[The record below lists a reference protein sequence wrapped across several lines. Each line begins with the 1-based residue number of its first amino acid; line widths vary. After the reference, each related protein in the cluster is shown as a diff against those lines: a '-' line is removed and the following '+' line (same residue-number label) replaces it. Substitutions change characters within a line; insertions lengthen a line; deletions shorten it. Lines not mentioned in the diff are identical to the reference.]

1 MITKLP
7 GLPLPPANIDPQL
20 ASFLTALAETVEIR
34 TGQRGDKLDRAVT
47 LRELIEGGLAT
58 ESQSVNFDSA
68 NISSGSIGFTG
79 TNGTTLP
86 GGGVSSPV
94 APLNFTATG
103 LFSAI
108 SLSWTYATYFG
119 HSHTEI
125 WRSNTDV
132 FADAFVLG
140 ITPQSVYIDPV
151 GGDQT
156 KYYWIRHVN
165 LSGEKGPFFS
175 QTPVSAT
182 TATDVDHIL
191 TIVSSAITASQLATD
206 LASRIDLIDG
216 VDLDGNPIAG
226 SVAAQVA
233 TEAADRV
240 SGIAAEAADR
250 VSGIAAEAADR
261 VSDIAAEAVARAA
274 DIATEVTNRG
284 TAISNETDARTE
296 AISSAVS
303 GLATQAAVD
312 AEVTN
317 RGTAISNE
325 TDARI
330 AAISNA
336 VSGLAT
342 QATVAAEVTNRG
354 TAISNET
361 DARTEAISS
370 AVSGLATQAALAAEV
385 TNRGT
390 AISNETDARAEAI
403 SSAVSGLATQATL
416 AAEVTNRGT
425 AISNETDA
433 RTEAISNAVSG
444 LATQAAVAA
453 EITNRGTAIGNE
465 TDARIAAISNAV
477 SGLATQ
483 AAVDAKES
491 VANVNIIKDNLQG
504 QINSLNN
511 TPAWDTNVTYSTDD
525 QVIYE
530 DHIYRALRSTAG
542 DQPDTSTSDW
552 SLLGAYTSLASIIGA
567 NSAAITQLN
576 LVDSSSTSSTAKLL
590 SSLSSSVDS
599 LAGAV
604 DAIEGEAWNSS
615 SYFPANSIVR
625 AGLMESIEWAYGSSS
640 APNLLSYDINE
651 RAIRLQDTSDLSVG
665 MVFYAFPV
673 VAGNTYDL
681 TLSYK
686 ADRTDS
692 NGVYVRVYE
701 QDATALPAG
710 KAFVSHNASTS
721 ADEVEEDTRKASI
734 NPSKESI
741 GVTTAFQTLTST
753 YTPTSTA
760 KWASIVVLNW
770 SSMDPSLWSPSTT
783 YSAGTTIRRD
793 VNSVI
798 RLFESLQGSNSN
810 QDPRTADT
818 YWEDLGPYVPNALF
832 VKDVSVVQKDSSAA
846 VVKEWNYKSRLFKA
860 TQASTT
866 KTLDDTTY
874 WEDLGPGDL
883 SGHVKTTK
891 ASIDNLT
898 STFGSTTAAA
908 SSASAASDSAIA
920 AASDAADALIYK
932 NDAARSESNAS
943 GSASTASTK
952 EGLAT
957 NAASAASDSAT
968 EAFNHK
974 EAAAQSESNAASSA
988 STASTKEGL
997 ATNAASAASDS
1008 ATEAFN
1014 HKEAA
1019 AQSKSDAASSAST
1032 ASNKEG
1038 LATSAA
1044 SAASDSVTA
1053 ALGHATTAFNHKEAA
1068 AQSKSDAAGSA
1079 STASDKEGLATS
1091 AASAASDSA
1100 TLAFNHK
1107 EAAAQSES
1115 NAAGSAS
1122 TASTKEGLATSA
1134 ASAASDSATEALG
1147 YKEAAGLS
1155 ESNAA
1160 GSASTASTKEGL
1172 ATNAASAASDSA
1184 TVAFNHKEAAAQSES
1199 NAAGSASTASTKEGL
1214 ATSAASAASDYAT
1227 EALGYKDDAARSES
1241 NAAGSASTASTKE
1254 GLATNAASA
1263 ASDSAT
1269 AAFNHKEA
1277 AAQSESNAASS
1288 ASTASNKEGLA
1299 TSAAS
1304 AASDSATEALGYK
1317 DDAARSESNAAS
1329 SASTASNKEGLAT
1342 SAASA
1347 ASDSATEAFNHKEA
1361 AAQSKSDAAGFA
1373 STASDKATLATSA
1386 STTIYTGGFIGK
1398 NTFEDGLTG
1407 LWGGGIAAVANAPAG
1422 HPLGRTKALH
1432 QTSRDSY
1439 YLPLTPDSYYS
1450 NSAHGKTFRVTGYV
1464 YNSSTVGNNSNG
1476 GYSSMAARAGLQ
1488 SRDDQ
1493 AGREWPTVIAAGIG
1507 LNQWVKYDG
1516 TFSVDD
1522 SNGQRMLPFLQIA
1535 GTTVNSDVFSAYWTD
1550 MTLTDVTSETNATTQ
1565 ADLASGYA
1573 TTALGYKDDAARS
1586 ESNAAGSAS
1595 TASTKQGLATSA
1607 ASAATTQAGLASDSA
1622 TEAFNHKEAA
1632 AQSESNAAGSAS
1644 TASTKEGLATSAA
1657 SAATTQAGLASNYSS
1672 AAFSHKEAAAQS
1684 KSDAAGSA
1692 SAAVNTL
1699 SNITASIAG
1708 ESPVWDHD
1716 STSTSYQVDDYVQA
1730 GMLQACVPSYSVDS
1744 SSNVSLTY
1752 DPVEASLKI
1761 LSTTDST
1768 TGVAFEAFRT
1778 VPSANYRISMSIK
1791 NDTSYRSSGL
1801 YVRIYR
1807 ANSLSAGKLYVGHS
1821 LLGSN
1826 PNFSVIQQ
1834 QNNMATM
1841 NNERYEVPNATGTLV
1856 PHVSIENADIGKD
1869 WVRCTFDFNA
1879 SSTYPFASINVL
1891 NWSGNSTYPLYV
1903 KEVTVTEVLSG
1914 GGLGRAWSYDGR
1926 RYVCTADTTTNQP
1939 LNDTNYWK
1947 YLGPT
1952 SSSLTSSIRSVNE
1965 VSADIDTV
1973 VASQTTQL
1981 TALNTTVQT
1990 TASTSGLM
1998 GQFSVKIDANGHV
2011 SGFGLATTNAGA
2023 TPSSAFIVRADKF
2036 AIIDPSDTGNA
2047 LGTTSPDNAILPF
2060 VIDDGTTY
2068 IKNAMIKDASITAA
2082 KIGTVDADT
2091 ITTGYLSSA
2100 IIEAGTID
2108 ASKLTI
2114 NSDTIESF
2122 SDTQTGST
2130 GLKIKN
2136 LAVRTLHIADGSV
2149 FIPRLIEFAAGEYVQ
2164 TLVGG
2169 YDYTFRTLGQSSALD
2184 FSDTQLSASIAV
2196 YTEWDINYRVQGR
2209 TSSSFFNNYT
2219 FSSLHRLWL
2228 VLRVQDNAMD
2238 GSGWITRSTYT
2249 LHVEPTPD
2257 NNRSTSTFNFNG
2269 DKWLI
2274 LSLADTV
2281 NRGNVRFVMD
2291 VVGGITGSNF
2301 GNGSLTLRLEWE
2313 NKDVLI
2319 MAGKK

>member
-296 AISSAVS
+296 AISS
-303 GLATQAAVD
+303 
-312 AEVTN
+312 
-317 RGTAISNE
+317 
-325 TDARI
+325 
-330 AAISNA
+330 
-336 VSGLAT
+336 
-342 QATVAAEVTNRG
+342 
-354 TAISNET
+354 
-361 DARTEAISS
+361 
-370 AVSGLATQAALAAEV
+370 
-385 TNRGT
+385 
-390 AISNETDARAEAI
+390 
-403 SSAVSGLATQATL
+403 
-416 AAEVTNRGT
+416 
-425 AISNETDA
+425 
-433 RTEAISNAVSG
+433 AVSG

-968 EAFNHK
+968 A
-974 EAAAQSESNAASSA
+974 
-988 STASTKEGL
+988 
-997 ATNAASAASDS
+997 
-1008 ATEAFN
+1008 
-1014 HKEAA
+1014 
-1019 AQSKSDAASSAST
+1019 
-1032 ASNKEG
+1032 
-1038 LATSAA
+1038 
-1044 SAASDSVTA
+1044 
-1053 ALGHATTAFNHKEAA
+1053 
-1068 AQSKSDAAGSA
+1068 
-1079 STASDKEGLATS
+1079 
-1091 AASAASDSA
+1091 
-1100 TLAFNHK
+1100 AFNHK

-1122 TASTKEGLATSA
+1122 TAST
-1134 ASAASDSATEALG
+1134 
-1147 YKEAAGLS
+1147 
-1155 ESNAA
+1155 
-1160 GSASTASTKEGL
+1160 
-1172 ATNAASAASDSA
+1172 
-1184 TVAFNHKEAAAQSES
+1184 
-1199 NAAGSASTASTKEGL
+1199 
-1214 ATSAASAASDYAT
+1214 
-1227 EALGYKDDAARSES
+1227 
-1241 NAAGSASTASTKE
+1241 
-1254 GLATNAASA
+1254 
-1263 ASDSAT
+1263 
-1269 AAFNHKEA
+1269 
-1277 AAQSESNAASS
+1277 
-1288 ASTASNKEGLA
+1288 KEGLA

-1821 LLGSN
+1821 LSGSN

-1834 QNNMATM
+1834 QNNMATI
-1841 NNERYEVPNATGTLV
+1841 NSERYEVPNATGVLV
-1856 PHVSIENADIGKD
+1856 PHVDLENADIGKD

>member
-974 EAAAQSESNAASSA
+974 EAAAQS
-988 STASTKEGL
+988 
-997 ATNAASAASDS
+997 
-1008 ATEAFN
+1008 
-1014 HKEAA
+1014 
-1019 AQSKSDAASSAST
+1019 
-1032 ASNKEG
+1032 
-1038 LATSAA
+1038 
-1044 SAASDSVTA
+1044 
-1053 ALGHATTAFNHKEAA
+1053 
-1068 AQSKSDAAGSA
+1068 
-1079 STASDKEGLATS
+1079 
-1091 AASAASDSA
+1091 
-1100 TLAFNHK
+1100 
-1107 EAAAQSES
+1107 
-1115 NAAGSAS
+1115 
-1122 TASTKEGLATSA
+1122 
-1134 ASAASDSATEALG
+1134 
-1147 YKEAAGLS
+1147 
-1155 ESNAA
+1155 
-1160 GSASTASTKEGL
+1160 
-1172 ATNAASAASDSA
+1172 
-1184 TVAFNHKEAAAQSES
+1184 
-1199 NAAGSASTASTKEGL
+1199 
-1214 ATSAASAASDYAT
+1214 
-1227 EALGYKDDAARSES
+1227 
-1241 NAAGSASTASTKE
+1241 
-1254 GLATNAASA
+1254 
-1263 ASDSAT
+1263 
-1269 AAFNHKEA
+1269 
-1277 AAQSESNAASS
+1277 
-1288 ASTASNKEGLA
+1288 
-1299 TSAAS
+1299 
-1304 AASDSATEALGYK
+1304 
-1317 DDAARSESNAAS
+1317 
-1329 SASTASNKEGLAT
+1329 
-1342 SAASA
+1342 
-1347 ASDSATEAFNHKEA
+1347 
-1361 AAQSKSDAAGFA
+1361 KSDAAGFA

-1821 LLGSN
+1821 LSGSN

-1834 QNNMATM
+1834 QNNMATI
-1841 NNERYEVPNATGTLV
+1841 NSERYEVPNATGVLV
-1856 PHVSIENADIGKD
+1856 PHVDLENADIGKD

-1879 SSTYPFASINVL
+1879 SSTFPFASINVL